1 MIATLL
7 IITNLLSPAVID
19 QIRIGAGHT
28 ITGAHDPRFDMMYIT
43 VEDWSDLKTTVE
55 SNDDQ
60 CQTEKDTLE
69 NEYKT
74 QLKQSQNHCKVRI
87 DALTTSLN
95 NAQDNIKLLQKNNDT
110 LQSNNQLLKWISI
123 GVASVSIG
131 VSGYFIVR

>member
-74 QLKQSQNHCKVRI
+74 QLKQSQNQCKVRI

-110 LQSNNQLLKWISI
+110 LQSNNQLLKWISV

>member
-7 IITNLLSPAVID
+7 IITNLLNPVID
-19 QIRIGAGHT
+19 QIRIGSGHT
-28 ITGAHDPRFDMMYIT
+28 ITGAYDSKFDMMYIT
-43 VEDWSDLKTTVE
+43 IEDWSDLKTIVE
-55 SNDDQ
+55 SNDEQ

-95 NAQDNIKLLQKNNDT
+95 NAQDNIKLLQKNNEA
-110 LQSNNQLLKWISI
+110 LESNNQLLKWISV